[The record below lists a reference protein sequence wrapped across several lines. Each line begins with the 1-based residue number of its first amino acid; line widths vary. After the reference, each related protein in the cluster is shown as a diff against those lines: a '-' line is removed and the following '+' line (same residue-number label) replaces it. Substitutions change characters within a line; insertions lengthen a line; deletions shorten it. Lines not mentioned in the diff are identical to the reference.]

1 MKKKIEE
8 LVKFYEKKKNRIEV
22 ALKSNALTEEERV
35 DAQEAVQ
42 EISDLIIGLQNEDDD
57 ETIIRRIEDVRER
70 IDALLEKVTTR
81 RQDPDPA
88 GSENYLKSANAVHD
102 WLNAIRASNGA
113 KDGGKAFARHWRES
127 LSKNGITIAEGAE
140 AAYMPELV
148 KGRIEDAWNRENNW
162 LRELTNTG
170 AKVFAAR
177 FNASDQDDETSRAK
191 GHKKG
196 DPKAE
201 QALTLNAKT
210 FTAKFVYKLMGL
222 DNETIYDN
230 DTALIDYITGELY
243 DQFLYECRRAI
254 LVGDGRLSDSDYKI
268 TSFESYLRDTGDGFV
283 GIQATAENE
292 ALIDTLVKATNKVV
306 SESEYLTMFISKQT
320 LNSLRRYIVTAESTP
335 QYITKDI
342 LAEMIGVGRII
353 TTDLLGDSAVA
364 IIADLRG
371 YSTVGDMLNP
381 SFVEWEEY
389 KTNKRYY
396 RIESAVGGG
405 VAKPKS
411 AVLVVEGN

>member
-1 MKKKIEE
+1 MKKKIEQ
-8 LVKFYEKKKNRIEV
+8 LVSFYEKKKNRIEA
-22 ALKSNALTEEERV
+22 ALKSNALTDEERL

-57 ETIIRRIEDVRER
+57 ETIVRRIEEVREK
-70 IDALLEKVTTR
+70 IDALLEKITAR
-81 RQDPDPA
+81 RQEPA
-88 GSENYLKSANAVHD
+88 PTGSENYLKSANSVHD

-177 FNASDQDDETSRAK
+177 FNASDQGDETSRAK

-196 DPKAE
+196 DTKVE

-210 FTAKFVYKLMGL
+210 LTAKFVYKLIGL

-243 DQFLYECRRAI
+243 DQFLYEIRRAI
-254 LVGDGRLSDSDYKI
+254 LVGDGRADDSDYKI
-268 TSFESYLRDTGDGFV
+268 TSFEAYLRDTADGFV
-283 GIQATAENE
+283 GIQETEDDV
-292 ALIDTLVKATNKVV
+292 ALIDTLVAATDKVA
-306 SESEYLTMFISKQT
+306 SEAEFLTMFISKQT
-320 LNSLRRYIVTAESTP
+320 LNSLRRYVVTAESTP

-353 TTDLLGDSAVA
+353 TTDLLGDDAVA

-371 YSTVGDMLNP
+371 YSTVGDLLNP

-411 AVLVVEGN
+411 AVIVVEGE